1 MKWMQRLAGL
11 PKGGIIALAF
21 LSVVLL
27 GVADELTGSEIVFTL
42 LYLGPIALATWF
54 AGLLPGLLVA
64 AAAGFEWVVADL
76 LTGPA
81 YSHPLIRYWN
91 ALAEIGVLLTF
102 TLLLAKLRKHRASER
117 ALARM
122 DPLTGVA
129 NWRSFREAAHLELE
143 RMRRYPRPLTVAYL
157 DLDGFK
163 AVNDEFG
170 HGVGDALL
178 VLVADTLRLAVRHV
192 DMVARLGSDEFVL
205 LLPETGSATAERLVA
220 RLREDLAQAMQR
232 DGWPVT
238 FSVGVVTFKNAPE
251 SVDEM
256 IRRAD
261 RLLYAVKGEGRGDLR
276 HEVVVN

>member
-1 MKWMQRLAGL
+1 MKLMQRLAGL
-11 PKGGIIALAF
+11 PKGGIIALGF

-27 GVADELTGSEIVFTL
+27 GLADELTGSEMAFTL
-42 LYLGPIALATWF
+42 LYLGPIAFVSWF
-54 AGLLPGLLVA
+54 AGLVPGLLVA
-64 AAAGFEWVVADL
+64 AAAAFEWIVADL
-76 LTGPA
+76 LTRPA
-81 YSHPLIRYWN
+81 YAYPLVRYWN
-91 ALAEIGVLLTF
+91 ALAEVGVLLAF
-102 TLLLAKLRKHRASER
+102 TLLLAKLRKHRANER

-129 NWRSFREAAHLELE
+129 NWHSFREAAGLELE

-163 AVNDEFG
+163 AVNEEFG

-178 VLVADTLRLAVRHV
+178 VLVADTLRLEVRHV

-205 LLPETGSATAERLVA
+205 LLPETGAATAERFVA

-238 FSVGVVTFKNAPE
+238 FSFGIVTFKNAPE

-276 HEVVVN
+276 HEVVVS

>member
-1 MKWMQRLAGL
+1 MKLMQRLPGV
-11 PKGGIIALAF
+11 PEGGIIALGF

-27 GVADELTGSEIVFTL
+27 GIANELSGSEVAFTL
-42 LYLGPIALATWF
+42 LYLAPIALVTWF
-54 AGLLPGLLVA
+54 AGLVPGLLVT
-64 AAAGFEWVVADL
+64 AAAGFESVVADV
-76 LTGPA
+76 LTEPA
-81 YSHPLIRYWN
+81 YFHPLIRYWN
-91 ALAEIGVLLTF
+91 AIAELGMLLAF
-102 TLLLAKLRKHRASER
+102 TLLLAKLRKHRANER

-129 NWRSFREAAHLELE
+129 NGRSFREAAHLELE
-143 RMRRYPRPLTVAYL
+143 RMRRHPRPLTVAYL

-170 HGVGDALL
+170 RGVGDALL

-192 DMVARLGSDEFVL
+192 DMVARLGGDEFVL
-205 LLPETGSATAERLVA
+205 LLPETGGATAERLVA
-220 RLREDLAQAMQR
+220 RLREDLAEAMQR

-238 FSVGVVTFKNAPE
+238 FSVGVVTFKDAPE
-251 SVDEM
+251 DVDEM

-276 HEVVVN
+276 HEVFVN